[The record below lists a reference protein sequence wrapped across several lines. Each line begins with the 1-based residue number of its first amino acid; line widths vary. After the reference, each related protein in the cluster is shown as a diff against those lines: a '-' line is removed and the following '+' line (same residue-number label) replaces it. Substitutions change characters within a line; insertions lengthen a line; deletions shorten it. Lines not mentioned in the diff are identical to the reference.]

1 MSQPARF
8 GQAVRAQA
16 TMEARLTARRGENL
30 LAMIGLPAAALVFF
44 GLVATPARL
53 NLAQLGDRIDPVL
66 AQALDEFNVF
76 GAGLKRSF

>member
-30 LAMIGLPAAALVFF
+30 LAMIGLPAAALLFF
-44 GLVATPARL
+44 GLVGTPAGRDASVL
-53 NLAQLGDRIDPVL
+53 LPAVL
-66 AQALDEFNVF
+66 ALAIVASWTGEPRDRDRL
-76 GAGLKRSF
+76 